1 MALINDP
8 ETQAFLYDVMDTA
21 TRRYI
26 ATLLGEVEAY
36 TGEKN
41 KAISDMVKD
50 DVNRMRRVLSRKL
63 TGIEVE
69 SAHPE

>member
-1 MALINDP
+1 MALVDL
-8 ETQAFLYDVMDTA
+8 ETTAFLSDVLDTA

-26 ATLLGEVEAY
+26 ATVLGELEAY

-41 KAISDMVKD
+41 KAISDIVKD
-50 DVNRMRRVLSRKL
+50 DVNRCRRIVYRKL

-69 SAHPE
+69 SGRG

>member
-1 MALINDP
+1 MSLVDIESAPFLNDV
-8 ETQAFLYDVMDTA
+8 LDTA

-26 ATLLGEVEAY
+26 ATVLGELEAY

-41 KAISDMVKD
+41 KAISDLVKD
-50 DVNRMRRVLSRKL
+50 DVNRCRRIVFRKL

-69 SAHPE
+69 PRRGE